1 MCTFCDLCILEIW
14 YTYTTQYWVF
24 KVLVGEENVVVIT
37 DIITFEIDTE
47 KQREHSWQ
55 RDADR
60 EWKRQKRTASHDP
73 YKA

>member
-1 MCTFCDLCILEIW
+1 M
-14 YTYTTQYWVF
+14 
-24 KVLVGEENVVVIT
+24 IT

-60 EWKRQKRTASHDP
+60 ERNARSEQLLMIPTKPENDCQESC
-73 YKA
+73 